1 MAKVIEK
8 DGVLTLKLSTL
19 EKIGALHGD
28 ISVSS
33 SQLISK
39 TEVPNPW
46 TRKHLRGFRAP
57 GTGFPFL
64 IMLGTMRFKGGKDF
78 CAIYKRTPAV
88 IYEFADAPFKRWVV
102 SIQRYCEYPRIMATT
117 AKKTSAKKNVAKKS
131 AVKEEVAHQGV
142 DWRSLY
148 LYAVSLITL
157 LVCLFTVINLI
168 NRGLDLIVPDQ
179 GYVDPYA
186 VQNGSKVDPEVIKQ
200 ANIDQNRRSAIRG
213 ITSSLV
219 TLLVTVP
226 VYLYHW
232 KMVRKIA
239 R

>member
-1 MAKVIEK
+1 
-8 DGVLTLKLSTL
+8 
-19 EKIGALHGD
+19 
-28 ISVSS
+28 
-33 SQLISK
+33 
-39 TEVPNPW
+39 
-46 TRKHLRGFRAP
+46 
-57 GTGFPFL
+57 
-64 IMLGTMRFKGGKDF
+64 
-78 CAIYKRTPAV
+78 
-88 IYEFADAPFKRWVV
+88 
-102 SIQRYCEYPRIMATT
+102 MATT
-117 AKKTSAKKNVAKKS
+117 AKKSTNAKKSVAKKSVAKKSVAKKS
-131 AVKEEVAHQGV
+131 ATKVEVKEMHQGV

-168 NRGLDLIVPDQ
+168 NRGLDFFVPDQ

-186 VQNGSKVDPEVIKQ
+186 VQNGSKVDPEIIKQ
-200 ANIDQNRRSAIRG
+200 ANIDQNRRNAIRG

>member
-1 MAKVIEK
+1 
-8 DGVLTLKLSTL
+8 
-19 EKIGALHGD
+19 
-28 ISVSS
+28 
-33 SQLISK
+33 
-39 TEVPNPW
+39 
-46 TRKHLRGFRAP
+46 
-57 GTGFPFL
+57 
-64 IMLGTMRFKGGKDF
+64 
-78 CAIYKRTPAV
+78 
-88 IYEFADAPFKRWVV
+88 
-102 SIQRYCEYPRIMATT
+102 MATT
-117 AKKTSAKKNVAKKS
+117 AKKTAAKKTSAKKTSATKTVAKKS

-157 LVCLFTVINLI
+157 LVCLFTVISLI
-168 NRGLDLIVPDQ
+168 NRGLDLIVPDA

-186 VQNGSKVDPEVIKQ
+186 AQNDPKIDPEVIKQ
-200 ANIDQNRRSAIRG
+200 ANIDQNRRNAIRG

-232 KMVRKIA
+232 KMVRKLA

>member
-1 MAKVIEK
+1 
-8 DGVLTLKLSTL
+8 
-19 EKIGALHGD
+19 
-28 ISVSS
+28 
-33 SQLISK
+33 
-39 TEVPNPW
+39 
-46 TRKHLRGFRAP
+46 
-57 GTGFPFL
+57 
-64 IMLGTMRFKGGKDF
+64 
-78 CAIYKRTPAV
+78 
-88 IYEFADAPFKRWVV
+88 
-102 SIQRYCEYPRIMATT
+102 MATT
-117 AKKTSAKKNVAKKS
+117 AKKTAAKKSSATKTVAKKS
-131 AVKEEVAHQGV
+131 AVKQDVAHQGV

-157 LVCLFTVINLI
+157 LVCLFTVISLI

-186 VQNGSKVDPEVIKQ
+186 AQNDPKIDPEVIKQ
-200 ANIDQNRRSAIRG
+200 ANIDQNRRNAIRG

-219 TLLVTVP
+219 TLLVTIP

>member
-1 MAKVIEK
+1 
-8 DGVLTLKLSTL
+8 
-19 EKIGALHGD
+19 
-28 ISVSS
+28 
-33 SQLISK
+33 
-39 TEVPNPW
+39 
-46 TRKHLRGFRAP
+46 
-57 GTGFPFL
+57 
-64 IMLGTMRFKGGKDF
+64 
-78 CAIYKRTPAV
+78 
-88 IYEFADAPFKRWVV
+88 
-102 SIQRYCEYPRIMATT
+102 MATT

-168 NRGLDLIVPDQ
+168 NRGLDLIVPDY
-179 GYVDPYA
+179 GYIDPYA
-186 VQNGSKVDPEVIKQ
+186 VQNGSKVDPEVIKE

-213 ITSSLV
+213 ITSSVV
-219 TLLVTVP
+219 TLFVTIP

-232 KMVRKIA
+232 KMVRKLA

>member
-1 MAKVIEK
+1 
-8 DGVLTLKLSTL
+8 
-19 EKIGALHGD
+19 
-28 ISVSS
+28 
-33 SQLISK
+33 
-39 TEVPNPW
+39 
-46 TRKHLRGFRAP
+46 
-57 GTGFPFL
+57 
-64 IMLGTMRFKGGKDF
+64 
-78 CAIYKRTPAV
+78 
-88 IYEFADAPFKRWVV
+88 
-102 SIQRYCEYPRIMATT
+102 MATP
-117 AKKTSAKKNVAKKS
+117 AKKTAAKKS
-131 AVKEEVAHQGV
+131 SEKKTLAKQSAAKELVAHRGI

-168 NRGLDLIVPDQ
+168 NRGLDFFLPDQ

-200 ANIDQNRRSAIRG
+200 ANIDQNRRNAIRG

-219 TLLVTVP
+219 TLLVTIP

-232 KMVRKIA
+232 KMARKIA

>member
-1 MAKVIEK
+1 
-8 DGVLTLKLSTL
+8 
-19 EKIGALHGD
+19 
-28 ISVSS
+28 
-33 SQLISK
+33 
-39 TEVPNPW
+39 
-46 TRKHLRGFRAP
+46 
-57 GTGFPFL
+57 
-64 IMLGTMRFKGGKDF
+64 
-78 CAIYKRTPAV
+78 
-88 IYEFADAPFKRWVV
+88 
-102 SIQRYCEYPRIMATT
+102 MATSV
-117 AKKTSAKKNVAKKS
+117 KKTKITKSSAPKSVAKNS
-131 AVKEEVAHQGV
+131 AVKQEVVHQGV

-168 NRGLDLIVPDQ
+168 NRGLDFFVPDQ

-200 ANIDQNRRSAIRG
+200 ANIDQNRRNAIRG

-232 KMVRKIA
+232 KMVRKLA

>member
-1 MAKVIEK
+1 MA
-8 DGVLTLKLSTL
+8 
-19 EKIGALHGD
+19 
-28 ISVSS
+28 
-33 SQLISK
+33 
-39 TEVPNPW
+39 
-46 TRKHLRGFRAP
+46 
-57 GTGFPFL
+57 
-64 IMLGTMRFKGGKDF
+64 
-78 CAIYKRTPAV
+78 TPA
-88 IYEFADAPFKRWVV
+88 KK
-102 SIQRYCEYPRIMATT
+102 STT
-117 AKKTSAKKNVAKKS
+117 AKKSVAKKS
-131 AVKEEVAHQGV
+131 ASKVAVKEEVANQGV

-157 LVCLFTVINLI
+157 LVCLFTVISLI
-168 NRGLDLIVPDQ
+168 NRGLDLIVPDA

-186 VQNGSKVDPEVIKQ
+186 AQNDPKIDPEVIKQ
-200 ANIDQNRRSAIRG
+200 ANIDQNRRNAIRG

>member
-1 MAKVIEK
+1 MAATAK
-8 DGVLTLKLSTL
+8 
-19 EKIGALHGD
+19 
-28 ISVSS
+28 
-33 SQLISK
+33 K
-39 TEVPNPW
+39 TTV
-46 TRKHLRGFRAP
+46 
-57 GTGFPFL
+57 
-64 IMLGTMRFKGGKDF
+64 
-78 CAIYKRTPAV
+78 
-88 IYEFADAPFKRWVV
+88 
-102 SIQRYCEYPRIMATT
+102 
-117 AKKTSAKKNVAKKS
+117 KKTSAKKIVAKKS

-157 LVCLFTVINLI
+157 LVCLFTVISLI
-168 NRGLDLIVPDQ
+168 NRGLDLIVPDA

-186 VQNGSKVDPEVIKQ
+186 AQNDPKIDPEVIKQ

-232 KMVRKIA
+232 KMVRKLA

>member
-1 MAKVIEK
+1 MNRACERLGQ
-8 DGVLTLKLSTL
+8 DPTQL
-19 EKIGALHGD
+19 E
-28 ISVSS
+28 
-33 SQLISK
+33 
-39 TEVPNPW
+39 E
-46 TRKHLRGFRAP
+46 
-57 GTGFPFL
+57 
-64 IMLGTMRFKGGKDF
+64 
-78 CAIYKRTPAV
+78 
-88 IYEFADAPFKRWVV
+88 
-102 SIQRYCEYPRIMATT
+102 IMAAVKKAV
-117 AKKTSAKKNVAKKS
+117 AKKAVAKKS
-131 AVKEEVAHQGV
+131 AEIETRHVGI

-168 NRGLDLIVPDQ
+168 NRGLDFIVPDQ

-186 VQNGSKVDPEVIKQ
+186 VQNGSKVDPEVIRQ

>member
-1 MAKVIEK
+1 
-8 DGVLTLKLSTL
+8 
-19 EKIGALHGD
+19 
-28 ISVSS
+28 
-33 SQLISK
+33 
-39 TEVPNPW
+39 
-46 TRKHLRGFRAP
+46 
-57 GTGFPFL
+57 
-64 IMLGTMRFKGGKDF
+64 
-78 CAIYKRTPAV
+78 
-88 IYEFADAPFKRWVV
+88 
-102 SIQRYCEYPRIMATT
+102 MATT
-117 AKKTSAKKNVAKKS
+117 AKKTVAKKTSAKKIVAKKS

-157 LVCLFTVINLI
+157 LVCLFTVISLI
-168 NRGLDLIVPDQ
+168 NRGLDLIVPDA

-186 VQNGSKVDPEVIKQ
+186 AQNDPKIDPEVLKQ
-200 ANIDQNRRSAIRG
+200 ANMDQIRRNAIRG

>member
-1 MAKVIEK
+1 
-8 DGVLTLKLSTL
+8 
-19 EKIGALHGD
+19 
-28 ISVSS
+28 
-33 SQLISK
+33 
-39 TEVPNPW
+39 
-46 TRKHLRGFRAP
+46 
-57 GTGFPFL
+57 
-64 IMLGTMRFKGGKDF
+64 
-78 CAIYKRTPAV
+78 
-88 IYEFADAPFKRWVV
+88 
-102 SIQRYCEYPRIMATT
+102 MATT
-117 AKKTSAKKNVAKKS
+117 AKKSATVKKSVAKKS
-131 AVKEEVAHQGV
+131 ATKVEVNEMHQGV

-168 NRGLDLIVPDQ
+168 NRGLDFVVPDQ

-186 VQNGSKVDPEVIKQ
+186 VQNGSKVDPEVIRQ

>member
-1 MAKVIEK
+1 
-8 DGVLTLKLSTL
+8 
-19 EKIGALHGD
+19 
-28 ISVSS
+28 
-33 SQLISK
+33 
-39 TEVPNPW
+39 
-46 TRKHLRGFRAP
+46 
-57 GTGFPFL
+57 
-64 IMLGTMRFKGGKDF
+64 
-78 CAIYKRTPAV
+78 
-88 IYEFADAPFKRWVV
+88 
-102 SIQRYCEYPRIMATT
+102 MATT
-117 AKKTSAKKNVAKKS
+117 AKKSSTAKNSVAKKS
-131 AVKEEVAHQGV
+131 ASKVVVKEMHQGV

-157 LVCLFTVINLI
+157 LVCLFTLINLI
-168 NRGLDLIVPDQ
+168 NRGLDFIVPDQ

-186 VQNGSKVDPEVIKQ
+186 VQNGSKVDPEVIRQ
-200 ANIDQNRRSAIRG
+200 ANIDQNRRNAIRG

>member
-1 MAKVIEK
+1 
-8 DGVLTLKLSTL
+8 
-19 EKIGALHGD
+19 
-28 ISVSS
+28 
-33 SQLISK
+33 
-39 TEVPNPW
+39 
-46 TRKHLRGFRAP
+46 
-57 GTGFPFL
+57 
-64 IMLGTMRFKGGKDF
+64 
-78 CAIYKRTPAV
+78 
-88 IYEFADAPFKRWVV
+88 
-102 SIQRYCEYPRIMATT
+102 MATT
-117 AKKTSAKKNVAKKS
+117 AKKTVAKKTSAKKTVAKKS
-131 AVKEEVAHQGV
+131 GVKEEVAHQGV

-157 LVCLFTVINLI
+157 LVCLFTVISLI
-168 NRGLDLIVPDQ
+168 NRGLDLLVPDA

-186 VQNGSKVDPEVIKQ
+186 AQNDPKIDPEVIKQ